1 MEYPFLNSHTSA
13 LDDRV
18 LLGTKWHL
26 IKSSSHLIQI
36 IRFLTL
42 KRALFF

>member
-13 LDDRV
+13 VSDSV

-26 IKSSSHLIQI
+26 TKSSFHLIQI
-36 IRFLTL
+36 YDS
-42 KRALFF
+42 